1 MPAPGISSYQM
12 NDRLFTPRF
21 FLMCGFT
28 FTVFLSAFQL
38 LPTAPFRILS
48 LGGSETVAGL
58 FLGFL
63 TYASAVS
70 APFTGA
76 LADRLGKR
84 RILMV
89 TSLAIAGF
97 SATYAFVSSVPLML
111 ALVLVHGGFWSGLLT
126 ASGAYLADLIPAHRR
141 AEGLGY
147 YGFSTLLAIAVAPSI
162 GLWLFQFGWEVVCLS
177 AAVLNVAM
185 AMIAWRLRDIR
196 EVEATD
202 APLFSPDV
210 FEWRVFGLSIT
221 LFLYSFGYGGVT
233 SFVALYATASGVAP
247 PGMYFTVF
255 AVVTMLT
262 RPISGQLGDRLGHER
277 VLIPC
282 LAMIAAGY
290 AMLAVSGTRPWL
302 LASAVLFGVGF
313 GSAYPVFAAY
323 VLQRVDTRRRGAA
336 FGGILAAFD
345 TGIGT
350 GSITMGWIIHR
361 FGFRAAFGA
370 AACLAMLSIP
380 YFLYSA
386 TRVTW
391 TTSTPARGGR
401 LQPAGGPPEG
411 GPYD

>member
-1 MPAPGISSYQM
+1 MT
-12 NDRLFTPRF
+12 DRLFTPRF

-38 LPTAPFRILS
+38 LPTAPFRILA
-48 LGGSETVAGL
+48 LGGTETVAGL

-76 LADRLGKR
+76 LADRVGKR
-84 RILMV
+84 RILVV
-89 TSLAIAGF
+89 TSLVIAAF
-97 SATYAFVSSVPLML
+97 SATYAIVSSVPVML
-111 ALVLVHGGFWSGLLT
+111 GLVLVHGMFWSGLLT

-147 YGFSTLLAIAVAPSI
+147 YGFSTLLAVAVAPSI
-162 GLWLFQFGWEVVCLS
+162 GLSLFRFGWETVCLS
-177 AAVLNVAM
+177 AAILNVAM
-185 AMIAWRLRDIR
+185 AAIAWRLPELHHGEPPHASIFSH
-196 EVEATD
+196 EV
-202 APLFSPDV
+202 L
-210 FEWRVFGLSIT
+210 EWRVFGLSIT

-233 SFVALYATASGVAP
+233 SFVALYATANGVAP
-247 PGMYFTVF
+247 AGIYFTVF

-262 RPISGQLGDRLGHER
+262 RPISGQLGDRIGHVR

-282 LAMIAAGY
+282 LTMIVVGY
-290 AMLAVSGTRPWL
+290 ALLAVSGTRPWL
-302 LASAVLFGVGF
+302 LASAVVFGLGF

-323 VLQRVDTRRRGAA
+323 VLERVETRRRGAA

-361 FGFRAAFGA
+361 FGFKVAFGA
-370 AACLAMLSIP
+370 AACLAALSIP

-386 TRVTW
+386 TRLTW
-391 TTSTPARGGR
+391 TTSISERPA
-401 LQPAGGPPEG
+401 
-411 GPYD
+411 

>member
-1 MPAPGISSYQM
+1 MQSGD
-12 NDRLFTPRF
+12 DRLFTPRF

-63 TYASAVS
+63 TYASALS

-76 LADRLGKR
+76 LADRVGTR
-84 RILMV
+84 RILVV

-97 SATYAFVSSVPLML
+97 STAYAFVSSVPLML
-111 ALVLVHGGFWSGLLT
+111 ALVAVHGCFWSGLLT
-126 ASGAYLADLIPAHRR
+126 ASGAYLAGIIPAHRR

-162 GLWLFQFGWEVVCLS
+162 GLWLFRFGWSVVCLS
-177 AAVLNVAM
+177 AALLNLAM
-185 AMIAWRLRDIR
+185 AAIAWRLHAVRDA
-196 EVEATD
+196 EASD
-202 APLFSPDV
+202 APLFSHEV
-210 FEWRVFGLSIT
+210 LEWRVFGLSIT

-233 SFVALYATASGVAP
+233 SFVALYATANGVAP
-247 PGMYFTVF
+247 AGIYFTAF
-255 AVVTMLT
+255 AIVTMLT
-262 RPISGQLGDRLGHER
+262 RPISGQLGDRLGHVR

-282 LAMIAAGY
+282 LGMIVVGY
-290 AMLAVSGTRPWL
+290 ALLAVGGTRPWL
-302 LASAVLFGVGF
+302 LASAVVFGVGF
-313 GSAYPVFAAY
+313 GSAYPVFTAY
-323 VLQRVDTRRRGAA
+323 VLQRVETGRRGAA

-350 GSITMGWIIHR
+350 GSISMGWIIHR
-361 FGFRAAFGA
+361 FGFQAAFGT
-370 AACLAMLSIP
+370 AACLAALSIP

-386 TRVTW
+386 ARVTW
-391 TTSTPARGGR
+391 TTSVSERQA
-401 LQPAGGPPEG
+401 
-411 GPYD
+411 

>member
-1 MPAPGISSYQM
+1 MPGESPYQM
-12 NDRLFTPRF
+12 TDRLFTARF

-48 LGGSETVAGL
+48 LGGSESVAGL

-63 TYASAVS
+63 TYASAMS

-76 LADRLGKR
+76 LADRVGKR
-84 RILMV
+84 RILIV

-111 ALVLVHGGFWSGLLT
+111 GLVIVHGCFWSGLLT
-126 ASGAYLADLIPAHRR
+126 ASGAYLADIIPPHRR

-162 GLWLFQFGWEVVCLS
+162 GLWLFRFGWDVVCLS
-177 AAVLNVAM
+177 AAALNVAM
-185 AMIAWRLRDIR
+185 AVIAWRLREIR
-196 EVEATD
+196 PAD
-202 APLFSPDV
+202 AINAPFFSHDV

-233 SFVALYATASGVAP
+233 SFVALYSTANGVAP
-247 PGMYFTVF
+247 AGMYFTVF
-255 AVVTMLT
+255 AIVTMLT
-262 RPISGQLGDRLGHER
+262 RPISGQLGDRLGHVR

-282 LAMIAAGY
+282 LALIVLGY
-290 AMLAVSGTRPWL
+290 ATLAVSGTRPWL
-302 LASAVLFGVGF
+302 VGSAILFGVGF

-323 VLQRVDTRRRGAA
+323 VLERVDTRRRGAA

-350 GSITMGWIIHR
+350 GSITMGWIIQR
-361 FGFRAAFGA
+361 FGFRAAFGT
-370 AACLAMLSIP
+370 AACLAVLSIP

-386 TRVTW
+386 ARVTW
-391 TTSTPARGGR
+391 TTSISERPA
-401 LQPAGGPPEG
+401 
-411 GPYD
+411 

>member
-1 MPAPGISSYQM
+1 MHSGD
-12 NDRLFTPRF
+12 DRLFTARF
-21 FLMCGFT
+21 FLMCGFA

-76 LADRLGKR
+76 LADRVGRR
-84 RILMV
+84 RILVV
-89 TSLAIAGF
+89 TSLVIAGF
-97 SATYAFVSSVPLML
+97 SATYAFVASVPLML
-111 ALVLVHGGFWSGLLT
+111 GLVVIHGCFWSGLLT
-126 ASGAYLADLIPAHRR
+126 ASGAYLADIIPAHRR

-162 GLWLFQFGWEVVCLS
+162 GLWLFRFGWEAVCLS
-177 AAVLNVAM
+177 AAGLNLAM
-185 AMIAWRLRDIR
+185 AAIAWRLHDRHAAAPSD
-196 EVEATD
+196 V
-202 APLFSPDV
+202 PLFSHEV
-210 FEWRVFGLSIT
+210 LEWRVFGLSIT

-233 SFVALYATASGVAP
+233 SFVALYAIESGAAP
-247 PGMYFTVF
+247 AGMYFTVF
-255 AVVTMLT
+255 AIVTMIT
-262 RPISGQLGDRLGHER
+262 RPISGQLGDRLGHVR

-282 LAMIAAGY
+282 LALIVIAY
-290 AMLAVSGTRPWL
+290 ALLAVSGTRPWL
-302 LASAVLFGVGF
+302 LASAVLFGIGF
-313 GSAYPVFAAY
+313 GSAYPVFAAF
-323 VLQRVDTRRRGAA
+323 VLQHVDTRRRGAA

-350 GSITMGWIIHR
+350 GSMTMGWIIHR
-361 FGFRAAFGA
+361 FGFRAAFGT
-370 AACLAMLSIP
+370 AACLAALSIP

-391 TTSTPARGGR
+391 TTSISERPA
-401 LQPAGGPPEG
+401 
-411 GPYD
+411 